1 MKKQFLCLMAAGSMF
16 AMACNNPDTGEG
28 KSDTNATSTT
38 EAAKDAND
46 KNSAVDDNT
55 NDFFMKAA
63 KGGMMEVAAGK
74 TAQTNAAST
83 EVKNFG
89 SKMVSDHTRA
99 NNELT
104 ALAATKNVTLPAVLE
119 GDHREHLDELG
130 KKSGNEFDKAYMDMM
145 VNDHD
150 KTVEMFE
157 DAANNSKDADV
168 KAFAAKTLP
177 TLREHQQMA
186 KDLNAKV
193 KQLKK

>member
-1 MKKQFLCLMAAGSMF
+1 MKKQLLCLMAAGSMF
-16 AMACNNPDTGEG
+16 AMACNNSDTGDG
-28 KSDTNATSTT
+28 KTDNNAASTT

-63 KGGMMEVAAGK
+63 KGGMMEVEAGK
-74 TAQTNAAST
+74 TAQTNAASAD
-83 EVKNFG
+83 VKNFG
-89 SKMVSDHTRA
+89 SRMVTDHTKA
-99 NNELT
+99 NDELK
-104 ALAATKNVTLPAVLE
+104 AIAAAKNVTLPAVLE
-119 GDHREHLDELG
+119 GDHREHLNDLG
-130 KKSGNEFDKAYMDMM
+130 KKTGNDFDKAYMDMM
-145 VNDHD
+145 VDDHD
-150 KTVEMFE
+150 KTVNMFE

-177 TLREHQQMA
+177 VLREHQQMA